1 MIKRVTVKYPS
12 GNYFP
17 SHVIETL
24 EELAE
29 FESGV
34 SVPHLEGSNP
44 YEQARKYLRN
54 GISVQVDDR
63 GLVTQ
68 LETVEVFEGLKLT
81 NSNEDFLEQFKDF
94 VTTYDRQ
101 EEWEKYGQDALILD
115 MVYGIGHAM
124 NDKYRMAA
132 GFATFCDDL
141 TDFLAKKKKRER
153 NFLTLQRRC
162 VIVEH
167 EQYQTGSLELI

>member
-1 MIKRVTVKYPS
+1 
-12 GNYFP
+12 
-17 SHVIETL
+17 
-24 EELAE
+24 
-29 FESGV
+29 
-34 SVPHLEGSNP
+34 
-44 YEQARKYLRN
+44 KYLRN

-124 NDKYRMAA
+124 NDKY
-132 GFATFCDDL
+132 
-141 TDFLAKKKKRER
+141 
-153 NFLTLQRRC
+153 
-162 VIVEH
+162 
-167 EQYQTGSLELI
+167 